1 METETKMFQTSSHNI
16 SVMLACVT
24 SVSDRLRE
32 SWSEEEGFRF
42 SLSRASCHSGA
53 PRRHKFRAEAGVLF
67 VNRRPIQ
74 YDLWEGVTTENHL
87 CCHKSLTPYRWNVT
101 KSINH
106 QAKPVV
112 SNKSYE
118 LKHWNCTKILTTSSV
133 VCALAFGVNIPRSLS
148 QVRETIYTST
158 EQTCIETTSNQ
169 RKSQLTARF
178 SSKIRIKRS
187 L

>member
-1 METETKMFQTSSHNI
+1 METETKMFQISSHN
-16 SVMLACVT
+16 T

-42 SLSRASCHSGA
+42 SLWRASCHSGA

-87 CCHKSLTPYRWNVT
+87 CCHKSLPPYRWNVT

-112 SNKSYE
+112 SNKSYIYE

>member
-1 METETKMFQTSSHNI
+1 METETKMFQTSSHNT
-16 SVMLACVT
+16 SAMLACVT

-67 VNRRPIQ
+67 VN
-74 YDLWEGVTTENHL
+74 LWEGVKTENHL

-112 SNKSYE
+112 SNKSYVV
-118 LKHWNCTKILTTSSV
+118 KHWNCTKIFDHFK
-133 VCALAFGVNIPRSLS
+133 CSLRIS
-148 QVRETIYTST
+148 IWGEYST
-158 EQTCIETTSNQ
+158 FFKPSAWNYLHLDWTNLYWNDQ
-169 RKSQLTARF
+169 
-178 SSKIRIKRS
+178 
-187 L
+187 